1 MSDVETVQ
9 RERGWRECEYEDG
22 WHSPKIAPCEQR
34 KLSTWCLQGSWPFLP
49 DPLAD
54 TPDGWWEF
62 GQTLKW
68 AHEKGWVWAAEPY
81 IGGDHQVDVF
91 GDDEHIGYGYG
102 DFRTSIIAALAEAVR
117 HESEAKG

>member
-9 RERGWRECEYEDG
+9 RERGWQRCPDG
-22 WHSPKIAPCEQR
+22 CMYWVLVTDHLDKHHESIPN
-34 KLSTWCLQGSWPFLP
+34 
-49 DPLAD
+49 PLAD